1 MTQKIRD
8 CLTVAEFT
16 PIDFSALGWESR
28 MPREALLTY
37 DFGDVLQRLVER
49 ILTVSPAGHRAT
61 MLVGPP
67 GSGKS
72 FLSKLLL
79 ALARTSETP
88 LQEGSKRL
96 RDIQAGLVGKK
107 YLTLELSSNDLQVS
121 DATQPALDFIGRYI
135 TYALSTAGRVESNR
149 NETVR
154 AIIRAFDGV
163 PEDVTVLVVFDCFD
177 DWFRSN
183 PGKNANVIIELLQVL
198 SEVSKQKNLAILAT
212 STDTTLDPNTK
223 RYLSTEQVG
232 TLLNAFSLEYLNG
245 DAIPALVGA
254 HLLSKNARQRHGIS
268 VVGEQLRNKLPELK
282 LDEQKLI
289 NLYPLHPA
297 VWEIGSRLRQYL
309 GGFSFPGFAVKVGE
323 KIRNRPAESLF
334 TVDEMLDFLDPKL
347 RSVPQLA
354 YAFES
359 YDQAV
364 EGVLPKVSQGQRLH
378 TRMLLKAMLMH
389 SLAGIP
395 ATVRDLTNS
404 ILFYDLYGNKQTYAL
419 SGALLQQIKSLARGV
434 IVTGTEPSTREYRF
448 ALQPSDAITNV
459 VDAQAR
465 GISDND
471 PRINVTLA
479 AAGSLL
485 YEDFPIGFGAEGD
498 DKLWNICFT
507 HLWHVTMHDATGF
520 VWQPAQSDSVSRNGK
535 EYLTRLHFPRRVGQ
549 ADFDIE
555 SLREGE
561 SFVNWLPGALD
572 SDDLWVLKRLACLAD
587 PLLFGSGMD
596 ETLRETLEELELKGS
611 EIFRRKYLIE
621 GRFVFRNGS
630 VSDVPTP
637 SGPSPWQLWD
647 WFLPLTS
654 PVTPDG
660 YVEAL
665 SAETAQWI
673 GHLVAPEREK
683 VEMCVP
689 DDLEGALAGL
699 GAYYQ
704 AWRQN
709 DISRAI
715 QCLAEAPE
723 SEVAIQEA
731 LSVVRQFEMAT
742 FHVRHA
748 LTHKSVAEEVEEI
761 ILLFDSD
768 PDAFWRA
775 RKMLDEIYQFNGA
788 LKSCEAKLRYIS
800 ESFPTSNSSAE
811 RIRQSFRLH
820 NAPSWVLFYPH
831 NRRHVD
837 LSFGAYQPIYS
848 EFYSLLHAGATQ
860 GSVIEPL
867 CSRLVSS
874 PDWRNLELI
883 SQLGVSRQDYLV
895 DAINEIS
902 SMYQMICSE
911 PVEEIL
917 LGSPRCRCGFSP
929 AQGDSLLAAEGRVR
943 DLIRRG
949 IDIHRDLLRE
959 KREDIREKLKQ
970 HRQNVNPDTIRSIA
984 AMVNTQEMPV
994 LTDDVVRVINDLLAE

>member
-8 CLTVAEFT
+8 CLSVAEFS
-16 PIDFSALGWESR
+16 PIDFSDFGWESR

-49 ILTVSPAGHRAT
+49 VLNVSPSGHRAT

-72 FLSKLLL
+72 FLAKLLL
-79 ALARTSETP
+79 ALTRTTEKP
-88 LQEGSKRL
+88 LTEGSKRL
-96 RDIQAGLVGKK
+96 RDIQGGLVGKK
-107 YLTLELSSNDLQVS
+107 FLSLEISGTDLQLSDPAQPVLEFIRQYVS
-121 DATQPALDFIGRYI
+121 F
-135 TYALSTAGRVESNR
+135 ALSTAGKVEGTGADSVKALVQAF
-149 NETVR
+149 ETVP
-154 AIIRAFDGV
+154 D
-163 PEDVTVLVVFDCFD
+163 DVTVLIVFDCFD
-177 DWFRSN
+177 DWFRNN
-183 PGKNANVIIELLQVL
+183 PGKNPNIIIELLQVL
-198 SEVSKQKNLAILAT
+198 SEVSRERRLAILAT
-212 STDTTLDPNTK
+212 STDTTLDPNSK
-223 RYLSTEQVG
+223 RFLSSEQVG
-232 TLLNAFSLEYLNG
+232 TLLKAFSLEYLNG
-245 DAIPALVGA
+245 DAIPALIGA

-268 VVGEQLRNKLPELK
+268 QVGEQLRHKLPELK

-309 GGFSFPGFAVKVGE
+309 SGFSFPEFAVKVGE

-364 EGVLPKVSQGQRLH
+364 EGVLSKVSQGQRLQS
-378 TRMLLKAMLMH
+378 RMLLKAMLMH

-419 SGALLQQIKSLARGV
+419 SGALLQQIKSLSKGV
-434 IVTGTEPSTREYRF
+434 IVTGNDTNSREFRF

-459 VDAQAR
+459 LDAQAR

-471 PRINVTLA
+471 PRVNVTLV

-485 YEDFPIGFGAEGD
+485 YEDFPIGFGADG
-498 DKLWNICFT
+498 DKLWSICFT

-520 VWQPAQSDSVSRNGK
+520 VWQPAQSESASRNGK

-555 SLREGE
+555 SLKDGE
-561 SFVNWLPGALD
+561 SFVNWLPGPLD

-587 PLLFGSGMD
+587 PLLFGGGMD
-596 ETLRETLEELELKGS
+596 ETLRETLQELEAKAA
-611 EIFRRKYLIE
+611 EIFRRKYLSE

-630 VSDVPTP
+630 VSDVPP
-637 SGPSPWQLWD
+637 PGGQAPWQLWD

-660 YVEAL
+660 FMESL

-673 GHLVAPEREK
+673 GHLVAPDREK
-683 VEMCVP
+683 VELCIP

-709 DISRAI
+709 DISRAV

-723 SEVAIQEA
+723 SEVSIQQA

-775 RKMLDEIYQFNGA
+775 RKMLDEVYQFSGA
-788 LKSCEAKLRYIS
+788 LRSGEAKLRYLS
-800 ESFPTSNSSAE
+800 ESCMTTNPSAE
-811 RIRQSFRLH
+811 RIRQSFRLR
-820 NAPSWVLFYPH
+820 NAPTWVLFYPH

-837 LSFGAYQPIYS
+837 LSFGAFQPVYA

-860 GSVIEPL
+860 GSIIEPL
-867 CSRLVSS
+867 CTRLVSS
-874 PDWRNLELI
+874 PEWRNLELI
-883 SQLGVSRQDYLV
+883 SQLGVSRQDFLV

-902 SMYQMICSE
+902 SMYQMICQE
-911 PVEEIL
+911 HVEEIL
-917 LGSPRCRCGFSP
+917 LVQPRCRCGFTP
-929 AQGDSLLAAEGRVR
+929 DQGNNLRAAEEKVKELVQKGIEVHRNMLR
-943 DLIRRG
+943 DR
-949 IDIHRDLLRE
+949 
-959 KREDIREKLKQ
+959 REDIREKLKQ
-970 HRQNVNPDTIRSIA
+970 HRQNVQPETIRSIA
-984 AMVNTQEMPV
+984 AMVNTQEMPA
-994 LTDDVVRVINDLLAE
+994 LTDDVIRVINELLAE